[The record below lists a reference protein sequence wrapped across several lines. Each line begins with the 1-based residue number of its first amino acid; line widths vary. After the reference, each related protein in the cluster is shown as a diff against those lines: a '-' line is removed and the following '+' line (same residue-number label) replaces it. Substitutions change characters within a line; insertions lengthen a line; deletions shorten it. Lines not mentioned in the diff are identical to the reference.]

1 MSANATLPEA
11 TTHQHT
17 RMSRQQLVLS
27 ALPDRS
33 SLSRVD
39 LTRLTGLTRISVGDL
54 ADTLIDHRIG
64 LPEREGV
71 GER

>member
-17 RMSRQQLVLS
+17 RTYHRPPLLR
-27 ALPDRS
+27 ALHDRS
-33 SLSRVD
+33 QLSSAD
-39 LTRLTGLTRISVGDL
+39 LARPTGLTRTSLGDL

>member
-17 RMSRQQLVLS
+17 RMSHQQLVLS
-27 ALPDRS
+27 APDRS
-33 SLSRVD
+33 PRSRAD
-39 LTRLTGLTRISVGDL
+39 LARLTGLTRISVGDL